1 MSAWSDAFAELV
13 RLVQPDLD
21 PALTKGLGATA
32 DLTKELDTIL
42 QASVRGTTW
51 VTNTAFVYD
60 QVVFPTVRN
69 GHKYRVITA
78 GTSGA
83 TQPTWP
89 EWGYVTD
96 GTVELYEDG
105 ADYGNIYD
113 VRRAA
118 FAALDLKVK
127 KKMTENTYLQ
137 DARAQASSYDYLNLV
152 RERDKYLSVSVV

>member
-13 RLVQPDLD
+13 RKVEPDRA
-21 PALTKGLGATA
+21 PALTKGDGASP
-32 DLTKELDTIL
+32 DPTKELDAVL
-42 QASVRGTTW
+42 LASVRGSTW
-51 VTNTAFVYD
+51 IANTAYVYD

-69 GHKYRVITA
+69 GHKYRVLTP

-89 EWGYVTD
+89 DWGYVTD

-105 ADYGNIYD
+105 ADFPNIYD

-118 FAALDLKVK
+118 YEALDRKVK
-127 KKMTENTYLQ
+127 RKMTDNTYLQ
-137 DARAQASSYDYLNLV
+137 DGRATASSYDYLNLV
-152 RERDKYLSVSVV
+152 RERDKYLSIGVV